1 MQKYKDA
8 TYSVNKGE
16 ALTRAK
22 LEEKVERQEG
32 EIKMLKT
39 QYEQLTEMLRQRFD
53 GGSNDCREK

>member
-22 LEEKVERQEG
+22 LEEKMERQEG
-32 EIKMLKT
+32 EIQMLKT
-39 QYEQLTEMLRQRFD
+39 V
-53 GGSNDCREK
+53 

>member
-8 TYSVNKGE
+8 TYSINKGE
-16 ALTRAK
+16 AQTRAK

-32 EIKMLKT
+32 EIQMLKM

-53 GGSNDCREK
+53 EEPNDRREG

>member
-8 TYSVNKGE
+8 TYSINMGE
-16 ALTRAK
+16 ARTRAK

-32 EIKMLKT
+32 EIQMLKM

-53 GGSNDCREK
+53 EESNDRHKE

>member
-8 TYSVNKGE
+8 TYSINKGE
-16 ALTRAK
+16 AQTRAK

-32 EIKMLKT
+32 EIQMLKM

-53 GGSNDCREK
+53 EEPNDRHEE